1 MEIEVKTVY
10 LCGPTLYSD
19 IHIGNARSLVL
30 FDVIAEY
37 HRRTGGVKYARN
49 ITDVDDKILALCG
62 NENPGD
68 WVERETISQ
77 FRRDERALGLKSPDI
92 EPRASWYISEMQSM
106 IGMMTD
112 SLIYR
117 DDGVYFDPS
126 TVSGYGA
133 LSNRTTKTPFA
144 VWKFDPNGW
153 GSRWGNGRPGWHT
166 ECTAMILG
174 IFGGAVDIHGGGA
187 DLKFPHHENENC
199 QCVAVTGSGV
209 AKSWL
214 HVGQVM
220 VNSVKMSKSV
230 GNVMTVNDLSKD
242 WSTGAMRVALLMSD
256 YRKPIDMTVARLQE
270 AEKVFAKRPETAWLS
285 DVEWSD
291 QQFKMMR
298 KGYVTRF

>member
-1 MEIEVKTVY
+1 LEIEVKTIY

-37 HRRTGGVKYARN
+37 YRRTGGVKYARN

-62 NENPGD
+62 NESPGD
-68 WVERETISQ
+68 WVERETIPQ
-77 FRRDERALGLKSPDI
+77 FRRDELSLGLKSPDH
-92 EPRASWYISEMQSM
+92 EPRASQYISEMRVM
-106 IGMMTD
+106 IGMM
-112 SLIYR
+112 SNRLIR
-117 DDGVYFDPS
+117 RSDGVYFDPQS
-126 TVSGYGA
+126 VYGYGE

-144 VWKFDPNGW
+144 VWKFDKNGW
-153 GSRWGNGRPGWHT
+153 PSDWGHGRPGWHT

-174 IFGGAVDIHGGGA
+174 IFGGPVDLHGGGV

-199 QCVAVTGSGV
+199 QCVAITGNDI

-220 VNSVKMSKSV
+220 VDGVKMSKSV

-242 WSTGAMRVALLMSD
+242 WSTGALRVALLMSD
-256 YRKPIDMTVARLQE
+256 YRKPIDMTVARLKE
-270 AEKVFAKRPETAWLS
+270 AEKVFGKRPETAWLS

-291 QQFKMMR
+291 HQFDMML